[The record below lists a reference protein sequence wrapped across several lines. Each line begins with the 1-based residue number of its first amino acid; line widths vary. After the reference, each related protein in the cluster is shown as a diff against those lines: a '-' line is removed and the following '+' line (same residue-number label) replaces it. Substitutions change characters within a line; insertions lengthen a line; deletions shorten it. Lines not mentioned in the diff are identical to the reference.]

1 MKKFKL
7 SVAGIILLILLAIM
21 NIGLT
26 IYNDNQAMPAF
37 VFRASFLGEYR
48 VGDGPWK
55 SIVKGE
61 HIPST
66 KGTVQLRGT
75 LHKSLPDGEIF
86 GPVENGELVALYF
99 DHLAASVFVNGEEVH
114 VFDSENPQLGNS
126 TCGRYWLVYE
136 YTATETDVF
145 EIHLT
150 NPHAFGNGTAVDK
163 FLNEMQMYSGDDFEF
178 MLSKQSENLRMA
190 GYIVIFTAV
199 VLLGIALF
207 SQLLHMNQSKVMWIV
222 GAMIL
227 SAGCF
232 LVVSSTD
239 AYIWNTKIALN
250 TSMHILSI
258 VFYVIFLQMLIGQC
272 LEKYSGKMCKTL
284 ITVSG
289 AWTGI
294 LILYATMTQSKLY
307 DILPLWILC
316 QVIVSGFLLILC
328 LKNLKHVEGVMKKLL
343 FVFSMA
349 LLCLM
354 ADSMANWMGWLQG
367 PLCSIFVFVILFVV
381 ALFVVLRVFPKSIQ
395 ATLREKEIQTELEK
409 SKTAIML
416 SQIQPHFLYNSL
428 GAIRE
433 LCRQDP
439 EDAREALRI
448 FITYLRANMESIQRE
463 HMIHFSK
470 ELEHISAYLQ
480 LEKLRFGDDL
490 MVEYDIQED
499 DFFIPS
505 LTIQPLIE
513 NAVKHG
519 LCGREEGGTVTLHTH
534 REGERIVITI
544 QDDGVGF
551 NVEELDEKEHLGLNN
566 VQKRLKNIVDG
577 DMNIV
582 SELNVGTVVTITIKE
597 RGWM

>member
-1 MKKFKL
+1 
-7 SVAGIILLILLAIM
+7 
-21 NIGLT
+21 
-26 IYNDNQAMPAF
+26 
-37 VFRASFLGEYR
+37 
-48 VGDGPWK
+48 
-55 SIVKGE
+55 
-61 HIPST
+61 
-66 KGTVQLRGT
+66 
-75 LHKSLPDGEIF
+75 
-86 GPVENGELVALYF
+86 
-99 DHLAASVFVNGEEVH
+99 
-114 VFDSENPQLGNS
+114 
-126 TCGRYWLVYE
+126 
-136 YTATETDVF
+136 
-145 EIHLT
+145 
-150 NPHAFGNGTAVDK
+150 
-163 FLNEMQMYSGDDFEF
+163 
-178 MLSKQSENLRMA
+178 
-190 GYIVIFTAV
+190 
-199 VLLGIALF
+199 
-207 SQLLHMNQSKVMWIV
+207 
-222 GAMIL
+222 
-227 SAGCF
+227 
-232 LVVSSTD
+232 
-239 AYIWNTKIALN
+239 
-250 TSMHILSI
+250 
-258 VFYVIFLQMLIGQC
+258 
-272 LEKYSGKMCKTL
+272 
-284 ITVSG
+284 
-289 AWTGI
+289 
-294 LILYATMTQSKLY
+294 
-307 DILPLWILC
+307 
-316 QVIVSGFLLILC
+316 
-328 LKNLKHVEGVMKKLL
+328 MKKLL